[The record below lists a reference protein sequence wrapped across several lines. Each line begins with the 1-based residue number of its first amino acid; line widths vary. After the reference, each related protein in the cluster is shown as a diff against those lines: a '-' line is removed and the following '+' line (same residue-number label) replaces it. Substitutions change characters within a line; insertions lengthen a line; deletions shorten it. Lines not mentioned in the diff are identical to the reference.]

1 MPVPPLPLELIALVC
16 EHLET
21 PVWSPHEP
29 VPDGLSMAL
38 TCRAWK
44 GLGYRLM
51 LRRTEIFLTMH
62 PTGRGNRLARLLL
75 EKPSLCSYI
84 EELKLRTGLFEYAG
98 LDDASEEE
106 HHPSVSS
113 ASRLLPAALPNIC
126 KHSHRPSSPI
136 PCAHCISIV
145 PVSGRARLTASST
158 LSLAFLA
165 STAFVSAR
173 PNRAYHGTTDLLICR
188 QQRCRAIQLARLEIN
203 CEADVYDAS
212 LVRSIVTGVL
222 DAIRTES
229 VRSLSLV
236 CADEDFPSFLKM
248 IMACSDVRH
257 LRIVLSRLPFE
268 CLADIKTGGFS
279 KILEVTST
287 LKHLRVLSIEQPPEG
302 LDERPGSPL
311 PIETFLALFAPTI
324 RRLDFSCCQF
334 ENDWFVVPLYEPGT
348 DGLIVR
354 RQAKVRNWELDDRH
368 GDEFTDLVEVE
379 NLEGIVCWRRMD
391 RHQPPPALSQLP
403 PVYH

>member
-98 LDDASEEE
+98 LDDVSEEE
-106 HHPSVSS
+106 FVH
-113 ASRLLPAALPNIC
+113 RLLSQTSSIRLLRLSPPSRRTPQYLQALPPTVFSDPLRTLHLDC
-126 KHSHRPSSPI
+126 AGFRPSAI
-136 PCAHCISIV
+136 DRV
-145 PVSGRARLTASST
+145 LDTLARLPRLDSLC
-158 LSLAFLA
+158 LSP
-165 STAFVSAR
+165 SK
-173 PNRAYHGTTDLLICR
+173 PG
-188 QQRCRAIQLARLEIN
+188 LARLEIN

-287 LKHLRVLSIEQPPEG
+287 LKHLRVLGIEQPPEG